1 MFWYSQIETV
11 TKKRKR
17 SFYKNYI
24 ARRNQHPPIKYK
36 EKIMDTKYT
45 SKIGFLELLSIKI
58 QFENYSKKKQKR
70 CIKYLK
76 SKGID
81 TTNLEWKMKWLV

>member
-24 ARRNQHPPIKYK
+24 SRQKNKKVLQKLHFK
-36 EKIMDTKYT
+36 EEIMDTEYT
-45 SKIGFLELLSIKI
+45 SKIGFLELLSIKM
-58 QFENYSKKKQKR
+58 QFESYSKKKQKR

-81 TTNLEWKMKWLV
+81 TTDLEWKMK